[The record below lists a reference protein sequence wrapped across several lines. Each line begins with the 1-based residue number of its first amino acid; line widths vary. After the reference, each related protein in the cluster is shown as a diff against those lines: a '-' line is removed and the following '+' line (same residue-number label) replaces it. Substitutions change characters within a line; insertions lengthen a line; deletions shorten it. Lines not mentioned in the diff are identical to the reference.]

1 MLPCGPGFEP
11 LVGRFCLFLSVLLL
25 AFRLVGWEMIGSYAQ
40 AVETSAVFLN
50 FIVVSLLG
58 GVWLKNWF
66 RVFLLLPVRF

>member
-1 MLPCGPGFEP
+1 
-11 LVGRFCLFLSVLLL
+11 L
-25 AFRLVGWEMIGSYAQ
+25 AFRLVGWEMIGSYTQ

-66 RVFLLLPVRF
+66 CMFMLLPVRF